1 VELVSARRDVVFV
14 MNEFKFSER
23 QACGLLDLKRGTYR
37 YETRPD
43 HNEKLREE
51 LVELARQNP
60 RFGYRR
66 LWILLTRRK
75 GWDVD
80 PKRVHRLYRE
90 EGLAVRRLRRKRT
103 ARATPADSRVT
114 APNQEWALDFVH
126 DSVAS
131 GRSIR
136 ALTLVDVF
144 TRECPA
150 IEVGSSLGSRRVTR
164 VLDRVIEI
172 RGVPAGLRC
181 DNGPEFTSRH
191 FLGWCEEKRIQLIH
205 IQPGRPMQNGHVES
219 FNGRFRDEC
228 LNANWFQNLVDAK
241 QKIEQWRESYNS
253 DRPHSSLDY
262 RTPTE
267 FAEACSEPTSRMAA
281 IPPGPPVRAGGS
293 HSGARTQGFAG
304 AAPKTGAPLPAVRRR
319 AEKHNRDG
327 RLRRDG

>member
-1 VELVSARRDVVFV
+1 VSARRDVVFI

-23 QACGLLDLKRGTYR
+23 RACGLLDLDRASYR
-37 YETRPD
+37 YESRPD
-43 HNEKLREE
+43 HNEKLREA

-80 PKRVHRLYRE
+80 AKRIHRLYRE

-103 ARATPADSRVT
+103 VRATPAESRVT
-114 APNQEWALDFVH
+114 AANQEWALDFVH

-164 VLDRVIEI
+164 VLDRVIEM
-172 RGVPAGLRC
+172 RGLPAGLRC
-181 DNGPEFTSRH
+181 DNGSEFTSRH
-191 FLGWCEEKRIQLIH
+191 FLGWCEEKKIRLVH

-228 LNANWFQNLVDAK
+228 LNANWFQNLADARK
-241 QKIEQWRESYNS
+241 KIEHWRENYNS
-253 DRPHSSLDY
+253 DRPHSSLGY

-267 FAEACSEPTSRMAA
+267 FAEACSEPTSGMAA
-281 IPPGPPVRAGGS
+281 IPPHPPVSAGGS
-293 HSGARTQGFAG
+293 HGGARTQGFAG
-304 AAPKTGAPLPAVRRR
+304 AAPKTGAPLPAVRRH
-319 AEKHNRDG
+319 AEKG
-327 RLRRDG
+327 QS